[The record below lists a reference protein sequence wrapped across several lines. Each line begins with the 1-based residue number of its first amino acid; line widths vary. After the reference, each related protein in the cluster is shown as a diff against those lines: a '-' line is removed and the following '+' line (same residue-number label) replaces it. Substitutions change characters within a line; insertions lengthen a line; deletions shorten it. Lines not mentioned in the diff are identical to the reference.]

1 MIGCLLLTVILAAC
15 HYRIAETVVPAE
27 GREGADS
34 LVTDSCLYS
43 LNANFQVTADTLWL
57 HQLPLTDSIPVCRD
71 DELVVAEISVH
82 SEDGKDITMGTD
94 TIAAIATAMTSSGI
108 GIVRISGDEAVSITD
123 RIFEMKNQKKLEDM
137 STHTIHYGHIHDGD
151 EVIDEV
157 MVLLMRGPKSYTRED
172 TVEIDCHGGVYVMK
186 RILETVIKYGARPAE
201 PGEFTKRAFLNGRI
215 DLSQAE
221 SVIDVINSKNEFAL
235 KSSLSQLS
243 GSVSEKIKEIR
254 GTVLHEIAF
263 IESALDDPEHISL
276 DGYPEE
282 LSGIVSDVIKKIDK
296 LLANSDNGKML
307 KEGISTVIV
316 GKPNAGKSSLL
327 NSLVGEEKAIVTD
340 IAGTTRDVLEE
351 QINLNGILL
360 NIIDTAGI
368 RDTEDV
374 VEKIGVER
382 AKKYLNNADLVI
394 YVVDTST
401 ALDENDHEIM
411 ELLKD
416 RHAIVLLNKS
426 DLSPVTTVE
435 DIKKHLD
442 KKMISISAKEQTG
455 MDDLEETI
463 KEMFFSGEVTFNDE
477 VYITNIRHKTSLQEA
492 LRSLHLV
499 LQSIA
504 DDMPEDFYSID
515 LMNAYE
521 ELGNIIGESVEDDL
535 VNEIFS
541 KFCMGK

>member
-1 MIGCLLLTVILAAC
+1 
-15 HYRIAETVVPAE
+15 
-27 GREGADS
+27 
-34 LVTDSCLYS
+34 
-43 LNANFQVTADTLWL
+43 
-57 HQLPLTDSIPVCRD
+57 
-71 DELVVAEISVH
+71 
-82 SEDGKDITMGTD
+82 MGTD

-137 STHTIHYGHIHDGD
+137 PTHTIHYGHIHDGD

-276 DGYPEE
+276 NGYPEK

-492 LRSLHLV
+492 LQSLHLV